1 MRIQLAQL
9 RSKLGT
15 MMEKEGQEAVIGLPS
30 VAAVSIQMFNHNRS
44 EAPLLRF
51 QFKRLVHN
59 LLSLF
64 QGAGT
69 CAITTKQK
77 LLCHMSANIDLN
89 LDIIS
94 HGLLVELRT
103 VIALSGN
110 KLDISRRSVY
120 TELNSMRL
128 RNYV

>member
-1 MRIQLAQL
+1 MSILLVLL
-9 RSKLGT
+9 RNKPGI
-15 MMEKEGQEAVIGLPS
+15 MMGKEGQKVVIGLPS
-30 VAAVSIQMFNHNRS
+30 VAAALIRMFNRNRS

-51 QFKRLVHN
+51 QFKRLVRN

-64 QGAGT
+64 QGTGM
-69 CAITTKQK
+69 CATTTRQR
-77 LLCHMSANIDLN
+77 LPCHTLANIDQN

-94 HGLLVELRT
+94 HGLLVESRT

-128 RNYV
+128 RNCV

>member
-1 MRIQLAQL
+1 MSIQLALL
-9 RSKLGT
+9 RNKQVI
-15 MMEKEGQEAVIGLPS
+15 MMEKEEQKVAIGQAL
-30 VAAVSIQMFNHNRS
+30 VAAVSIQMFNRNRLGV
-44 EAPLLRF
+44 PLLRF

-94 HGLLVELRT
+94 HVLLGESLT

-110 KLDISRRSVY
+110 KLDISRLSVF
-120 TELNSMRL
+120 TRLNSMSL
-128 RNYV
+128 RNCA

>member
-30 VAAVSIQMFNHNRS
+30 VAAVSIQMFNRNRLGV
-44 EAPLLRF
+44 PLLRF

-94 HGLLVELRT
+94 HVLLGESLT

-110 KLDISRRSVY
+110 KLDISRLSVF
-120 TELNSMRL
+120 TRLNSMSL
-128 RNYV
+128 RNCA